1 MAGPTIPGDEK
12 VRSLANHAELNVKW
26 NQLSTEELF
35 MGLLSR
41 LAGIAPTKA
50 PTDDVLLIHAMFLMA
65 GADGNFDDEE
75 TAVIIGFANSLP
87 EFKETTEQEFQGLIG
102 EAKKLVRKYENPRAS
117 VAALGQLSTPKLKQ
131 KAFLLAADVALSSGD
146 VDEDEDAMLEGMQR
160 VLGIDDN
167 TAQTIINVL
176 AIKYVP

>member
-1 MAGPTIPGDEK
+1 
-12 VRSLANHAELNVKW
+12 
-26 NQLSTEELF
+26 

-41 LAGIAPTKA
+41 LAGMAPTKA
-50 PTDDVLLIHAMFLMA
+50 PTDDILLVHAMFLMA

-75 TAVIIGFANSLP
+75 TSIMIAFANSLP
-87 EFKETTEQEFQGLIG
+87 EFKDTTEQEFQGMIG
-102 EAKKLVRKYENPRAS
+102 EAKKLVRKYENPKAS

-131 KAFLLAADVALSSGD
+131 KAFLLAADIALASGD
-146 VDEDEDAMLEGMQR
+146 VDEDEDAMLESMQR
-160 VLGIDDN
+160 VLGIDEN